1 MKKKLLAGVLTL
13 ILAVQPA
20 ALCGAEEFTAEEA
33 LNVQE
38 NSQENV
44 QQDMESVGEFS
55 EDEVAQSDNT
65 ENSDNEIEDVQDE
78 AVSAEDASEDQ
89 VQDVTDDSFEIT
101 EEEFTDQADTDVFS
115 AGDSGET
122 KTYTLTGTITA
133 QLSQGVMTIT
143 GSGEM
148 PDYED
153 DTQQPWYSEET
164 KIKKLVIS
172 DGITKV
178 GNSNFWCCAIE
189 EISFPE
195 TLTVIGRNAFYSC
208 YRLKTI
214 NLPESLVT
222 IEDGAF
228 CACERASGV
237 RMGKNV
243 KSIGNAA
250 FLGVDVK
257 QITLPASLES
267 INTQSFNNTTLED
280 YILDAGNPYYKVID
294 GVLFSADGKKLLSV
308 PVGKNTDTYQI
319 PDGVEIIGDSSFVGV
334 KNIKQVSIPAS
345 VTTVESW
352 VFQDSSLESLVIPD
366 TVTQIGYGIAMGSK
380 SLRTAVIGNGIT
392 ELPYKTFEEC
402 TSLVS
407 ISLGNNIKVIDSR
420 ACLDC
425 TSLTSISLPEGLETI
440 NGNSFYGCTA
450 LRQINIPSTVKTIE
464 SRAFAECSPEL
475 VVNLPSGLVQTDDGS
490 YRRTS
495 NLSFTGTYKYSRAY
509 EILNYTNQ
517 ERAKVGA
524 APLTMDPDL
533 LAAAMKRASE
543 CSVKYDHTRPTGSAW
558 NTASTVVT
566 AWGENI
572 LSATS
577 YLDAAGDVQMWM
589 NSEMHKWNI
598 LNTDYTSIGVGC
610 FEQNEHFYCVQLF
623 GKTTPGSFAAPGD
636 YTTKVTIPVLAE
648 DYTIKELVWYDQTIT
663 AWTQTVSVGDTQKMA
678 PVIAESNASRT
689 VTELDPEDFQWS
701 SSNPAVASVDAQGN
715 VRGISAG
722 RAQITATTTM
732 MGGFT
737 VTAPVRIKVGE
748 VNFWDTIDGEGDNPF
763 GNNDK
768 NNENNSNNNTSNS
781 GSNSSSSSKIK
792 LNRSSMTLYK
802 GKNAVLKASGTK
814 GKITWKSSNSRVA
827 AVNQKGK
834 VTAKKKGTA
843 VITASLSN
851 GNKAVCKVTVK
862 EIPVKRIKL
871 NVKDLRAY
879 KGYKFTVK
887 TTLTPK
893 KATDTITWK
902 SSNPKV
908 ASVTSKG
915 VIRMKKNGKATI
927 TARTKSGKKATVK
940 VTVWSKKKVYK
951 K

>member
-1 MKKKLLAGVLTL
+1 
-13 ILAVQPA
+13 
-20 ALCGAEEFTAEEA
+20 
-33 LNVQE
+33 
-38 NSQENV
+38 
-44 QQDMESVGEFS
+44 
-55 EDEVAQSDNT
+55 
-65 ENSDNEIEDVQDE
+65 
-78 AVSAEDASEDQ
+78 
-89 VQDVTDDSFEIT
+89 
-101 EEEFTDQADTDVFS
+101 
-115 AGDSGET
+115 
-122 KTYTLTGTITA
+122 
-133 QLSQGVMTIT
+133 
-143 GSGEM
+143 
-148 PDYED
+148 
-153 DTQQPWYSEET
+153 
-164 KIKKLVIS
+164 
-172 DGITKV
+172 
-178 GNSNFWCCAIE
+178 
-189 EISFPE
+189 
-195 TLTVIGRNAFYSC
+195 
-208 YRLKTI
+208 
-214 NLPESLVT
+214 
-222 IEDGAF
+222 
-228 CACERASGV
+228 
-237 RMGKNV
+237 
-243 KSIGNAA
+243 
-250 FLGVDVK
+250 
-257 QITLPASLES
+257 
-267 INTQSFNNTTLED
+267 
-280 YILDAGNPYYKVID
+280 
-294 GVLFSADGKKLLSV
+294 
-308 PVGKNTDTYQI
+308 
-319 PDGVEIIGDSSFVGV
+319 
-334 KNIKQVSIPAS
+334 
-345 VTTVESW
+345 
-352 VFQDSSLESLVIPD
+352 
-366 TVTQIGYGIAMGSK
+366 
-380 SLRTAVIGNGIT
+380 
-392 ELPYKTFEEC
+392 
-402 TSLVS
+402 
-407 ISLGNNIKVIDSR
+407 
-420 ACLDC
+420 
-425 TSLTSISLPEGLETI
+425 
-440 NGNSFYGCTA
+440 
-450 LRQINIPSTVKTIE
+450 
-464 SRAFAECSPEL
+464 
-475 VVNLPSGLVQTDDGS
+475 
-490 YRRTS
+490 
-495 NLSFTGTYKYSRAY
+495 
-509 EILNYTNQ
+509 
-517 ERAKVGA
+517 
-524 APLTMDPDL
+524 
-533 LAAAMKRASE
+533 
-543 CSVKYDHTRPTGSAW
+543 
-558 NTASTVVT
+558 
-566 AWGENI
+566 
-572 LSATS
+572 
-577 YLDAAGDVQMWM
+577 MWM

-623 GKTTPGSFAAPGD
+623 GKTTPGSFAAPED

-768 NNENNSNNNTSNS
+768 NNENNSNNNNSNS

-851 GNKAVCKVTVK
+851 GKKAVCKVTVK

>member
-20 ALCGAEEFTAEEA
+20 ALCGAEEFTEIV
-33 LNVQE
+33 N
-38 NSQENV
+38 
-44 QQDMESVGEFS
+44 D
-55 EDEVAQSDNT
+55 
-65 ENSDNEIEDVQDE
+65 EIEDVQDE
-78 AVSAEDASEDQ
+78 AVPTEDASEDQ
-89 VQDVTDDSFEIT
+89 VQDVTDDSFDVA

-153 DTQQPWYSEET
+153 DTQQPWYSEERN
-164 KIKKLVIS
+164 IKKLVIS

-178 GNSNFWCCAIE
+178 GSASFWCCAIE

-237 RMGKNV
+237 NMGKNV

-250 FLGVDVK
+250 FMGVDVK

-267 INTQSFNNTTLED
+267 INTQSFDNTTLEE

-352 VFQDSSLESLVIPD
+352 VFQNSSLESLVIPD
-366 TVTQIGYGIAMGSK
+366 TVTQIGYGIAMGSE

-402 TSLVS
+402 TSLES

-440 NGNSFYGCTA
+440 NGASFYGCTA

-464 SRAFAECSPEL
+464 SRAFAECSSEL
-475 VVNLPSGLVQTDDGS
+475 VVNLPSGLIQTDDGS

-495 NLSFTGTYKYSRAY
+495 NISFTGTYKYSRAY
-509 EILNYTNQ
+509 EILNLTNQ

-524 APLTMDPDL
+524 APLTMDPNL
-533 LAAAMKRASE
+533 LAAAMTRASE
-543 CSVKYDHTRPTGSAW
+543 CSIKYDHTRPTGSAW

-572 LSATS
+572 LSAS
-577 YLDAAGDVQMWM
+577 NNLDAAGDVQMWM

-623 GKTTPGSFAAPGD
+623 GKTTPESFAAPGD

-701 SSNPAVASVDAQGN
+701 SSNPAVATVDAQGN

-748 VNFWDTIDGEGDNPF
+748 VNFWDTIDGDGDNPF

-768 NNENNSNNNTSNS
+768 NNENNSNNNNSNS
-781 GSNSSSSSKIK
+781 GSNSSSSKIK

-802 GKNAVLKASGTK
+802 GNSAVLKASGTK

-827 AVNQKGK
+827 AVNQSGK

-843 VITASLSN
+843 VITASLSD
-851 GNKAVCKVTVK
+851 GKKAVCKVTVK
-862 EIPVKRIKL
+862 EIPAKRIKL

-887 TTLTPK
+887 TTITPK

>member
-20 ALCGAEEFTAEEA
+20 ALCGAEEFTEIV
-33 LNVQE
+33 N
-38 NSQENV
+38 
-44 QQDMESVGEFS
+44 D
-55 EDEVAQSDNT
+55 
-65 ENSDNEIEDVQDE
+65 EIEDVQDE
-78 AVSAEDASEDQ
+78 AVPTEDASEDQ
-89 VQDVTDDSFEIT
+89 VQDVTDDSFDVA

-153 DTQQPWYSEET
+153 DTQQPWYSEERN
-164 KIKKLVIS
+164 IKKLVIS

-178 GNSNFWCCAIE
+178 GSASFWCCAIE

-250 FLGVDVK
+250 FMGVDVK

-267 INTQSFNNTTLED
+267 INTQSFDNTTLEE

-352 VFQDSSLESLVIPD
+352 VFQNSSLESLVIPD
-366 TVTQIGYGIAMGSK
+366 TVTQIGYGIAMGSE

-402 TSLVS
+402 TSLES

-440 NGNSFYGCTA
+440 NGASFYGCTA

-464 SRAFAECSPEL
+464 SRAFAECSSEL
-475 VVNLPSGLVQTDDGS
+475 VVNLPSGLIQTDDGS

-495 NLSFTGTYKYSRAY
+495 NISFTGTYKYSRAY
-509 EILNYTNQ
+509 EILNLTNQ

-524 APLTMDPDL
+524 APLTMDPNL
-533 LAAAMKRASE
+533 LAAAMTRASE
-543 CSVKYDHTRPTGSAW
+543 CSIKYDHTRPTGSAW

-572 LSATS
+572 LSAS
-577 YLDAAGDVQMWM
+577 NNLDAAGDVQMWM

-623 GKTTPGSFAAPGD
+623 GKTTPESFAAPGD

-701 SSNPAVASVDAQGN
+701 SSNPAVATVDAQGN

-748 VNFWDTIDGEGDNPF
+748 VNFWDTIDGDGDNPF

-768 NNENNSNNNTSNS
+768 NNENNSNNNNSNS
-781 GSNSSSSSKIK
+781 GSNSSSSKIK

-802 GKNAVLKASGTK
+802 GNSAVLKASGTK

-827 AVNQKGK
+827 AVNQSGK

-843 VITASLSN
+843 VITASLSD
-851 GNKAVCKVTVK
+851 GKKAVCKVTVK
-862 EIPVKRIKL
+862 EIPAKRIKL

-887 TTLTPK
+887 TTITPK

>member
-20 ALCGAEEFTAEEA
+20 ALCGAEEFTEIV
-33 LNVQE
+33 N
-38 NSQENV
+38 
-44 QQDMESVGEFS
+44 D
-55 EDEVAQSDNT
+55 
-65 ENSDNEIEDVQDE
+65 EIEDVQDE
-78 AVSAEDASEDQ
+78 AVPTEDASEDQ
-89 VQDVTDDSFEIT
+89 VQDVTDDSFDVA

-153 DTQQPWYSEET
+153 DTQQPWYSEERN
-164 KIKKLVIS
+164 IKKLVIS

-178 GNSNFWCCAIE
+178 GSASFWCCAIE

-237 RMGKNV
+237 NMGKNV

-250 FLGVDVK
+250 FQGVDVK

-267 INTQSFNNTTLED
+267 INTQSFDNTTLEE

-352 VFQDSSLESLVIPD
+352 VFQNSSLESLVIPD
-366 TVTQIGYGIAMGSK
+366 TVTQIGYGIAMGSE

-402 TSLVS
+402 TSLES

-440 NGNSFYGCTA
+440 NGASFYGCTA

-464 SRAFAECSPEL
+464 SRAFAECSSEL
-475 VVNLPSGLVQTDDGS
+475 VVNLPSGLIQTDDGS

-495 NLSFTGTYKYSRAY
+495 NISFTGTYKYSRAY
-509 EILNYTNQ
+509 EILNLTNQ

-524 APLTMDPDL
+524 APLTMDPNL
-533 LAAAMKRASE
+533 LAAAMTRASE
-543 CSVKYDHTRPTGSAW
+543 CSIKYDHTRPTGSAW

-572 LSATS
+572 LSAS
-577 YLDAAGDVQMWM
+577 NNLDAAGDVQMWM

-623 GKTTPGSFAAPGD
+623 GKTTPESFAAPGD

-701 SSNPAVASVDAQGN
+701 SSNPAVATVDAQGN

-748 VNFWDTIDGEGDNPF
+748 VNFWDTIDGDGDNPF

-768 NNENNSNNNTSNS
+768 NNENNSNNNNSNS
-781 GSNSSSSSKIK
+781 GSNSSSSKIK

-802 GKNAVLKASGTK
+802 GNSAVLKASGTK

-827 AVNQKGK
+827 AVNQSGK

-843 VITASLSN
+843 VITASLSD
-851 GNKAVCKVTVK
+851 GKKAVCKVTVK
-862 EIPVKRIKL
+862 EIPAKRIKL

-887 TTLTPK
+887 TTITPK